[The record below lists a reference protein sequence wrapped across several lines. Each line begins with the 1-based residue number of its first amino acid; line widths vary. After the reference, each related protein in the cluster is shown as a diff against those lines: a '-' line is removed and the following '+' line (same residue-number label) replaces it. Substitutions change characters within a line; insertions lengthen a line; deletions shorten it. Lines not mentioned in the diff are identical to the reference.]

1 VRERVEGA
9 INKSGQPVNFGTMPH
24 DHEIYMTLAECAR
37 EQRDQEG
44 LTKYGT
50 LLMELAR
57 RDGQQLYTAIASR
70 ALGVAERL
78 AGRLTESEAQLKDS
92 LRLFRSL
99 DARWQCGQTLTE
111 LGELELARPRKAKS
125 KAREYYASA
134 LQLFEQMQALPYA
147 DRARRLLAT
156 VS

>member
-1 VRERVEGA
+1 MEGA

-24 DHEIYMTLAECAR
+24 DHELYMTLAECAR
-37 EQRDQEG
+37 EQRDPQG

-50 LLMELAR
+50 SLMELAN
-57 RDGQQLYTAIASR
+57 RDGHQLYTAIASR

-78 AGRLTESEAQLKDS
+78 AGRLTESEALLKQA
-92 LRLFRSL
+92 LNLFQAL
-99 DARWQCGQTLTE
+99 GARWQCGQTLAE
-111 LGELELARPRKAKS
+111 LAELELARPRKSKS
-125 KAREYYASA
+125 KAHEYYASA
-134 LQLFEQMQALPYA
+134 LQLFEELEAMPHA